1 MRMALNVNTAEAS
14 FTETGPV
21 IAETTAV
28 RIRVT
33 APVTRNGIAE
43 TAETVWTTR
52 TICATNATSAS
63 RNAATVITDARAAVK
78 KATPFATVVA
88 RNAVNAQRTKFA
100 LNAVNTARNVRT
112 PAGATTVRYV
122 TVVLMQYVKNALM
135 RAQTV
140 LIFARTAKNA

>member
-1 MRMALNVNTAEAS
+1 MNVSIVEAS

-28 RIRVT
+28 RTRVT
-33 APVTRNGIAE
+33 APATRNGTVVTVV
-43 TAETVWTTR
+43 TAWTTR
-52 TICATNATSAS
+52 MICATNATSAS

-78 KATPFATVVA
+78 KATPFATAVA

-100 LNAVNTARNVRT
+100 LNAVNTARIVRI
-112 PAGATTVRYV
+112 PAGVTTVRYV